1 MKNIADILRVY
12 ISNLMNYMEY
22 KIRFSFNTD
31 DIAFYTSLTRKVNGS
46 AIVFDNETLDTDRA
60 YSTST
65 GRFVASRSGLYVF
78 MMSAVTY
85 APSYFFTYFYFS
97 NGNSE
102 SQPWVW
108 VDADTSGT
116 YDSGSHMSFGWLNA
130 GDYVYT
136 RASTMTNHSMFAG
149 WQLVDNSSGR

>member
-1 MKNIADILRVY
+1 
-12 ISNLMNYMEY
+12 MNYMEY

-31 DIAFYTSLTRKVNGS
+31 NIAFFASLTTREVNPS
-46 AIVFDNETLDTDRA
+46 VIVFDNETLDTDNA

-65 GRFVASRSGLYVF
+65 GIFVAPRSGLYVF
-78 MMSAVTY
+78 MMSVVTY
-85 APSYFFTYFYFS
+85 GHTCHHTSFDIRNDNYDPSVAWHKC
-97 NGNSE
+97 NSGLY
-102 SQPWVW
+102 
-108 VDADTSGT
+108 DT
-116 YDSGSHMSFGWLNA
+116 GSYMSFGWLNA